1 MKKLNKKGFTLVE
14 LLAVIVILALLIV
27 VVANT
32 ALPAMNKAKMNSL
45 ATYAQRMQEKA
56 RENFIAEGRTG
67 ATAYTIKALTG
78 SDNKQY
84 KGYVVVTYDTSNNNN
99 YVAYAYIIDYKNN
112 YMVNGVSSIDN
123 ANVTTASSVTI
134 FDSVPTTISGINGS
148 IVTVS

>member
-56 RENFIAEGRTG
+56 RENFIAEGRTE
-67 ATAYTIKALTG
+67 ATAYTIEKLTG
-78 SDNKQY
+78 STNKQY
-84 KGYVVVTYDTSNNNN
+84 KGYVVVGYDSSNNN
-99 YVAYAYIIDYKNN
+99 YVAYAYILDYQNM
-112 YMVNGVSSIDN
+112 YMVNGVSNVEN
-123 ANVTTASSVTI
+123 ANVTKATSSTAFDTVVTSISGLGSVTKA
-134 FDSVPTTISGINGS
+134 N
-148 IVTVS
+148 

>member
-67 ATAYTIKALTG
+67 ATAYTIEKLTG
-78 SDNKQY
+78 SVNKQY
-84 KGYVVVTYDTSNNNN
+84 KGYVVVTYDTNNN
-99 YVAYAYIIDYKNN
+99 YVAYAYIIDYQNK

-134 FDSVPTTISGINGS
+134 FDTVPTTISGIGS
-148 IVTVS
+148 VTNAS